1 MVVLLKKKC
10 NRCRKNYVKCSKRQ
24 GYILCYPCQKPQL
37 DVEIEDKTMKKLFD
51 IPEEFYKENSFLC
64 ELKSKYIRFGSL
76 SEKQIAVFEKI
87 VGELKEEMGEETEKK
102 EINVQDIELS
112 DRAY

>member
-1 MVVLLKKKC
+1 MPPMLLKKKC

-24 GYILCYPCQKPQL
+24 GYVLCFDCQKPQL
-37 DVEIEDKTMKKLFD
+37 EAEIEDPIIKKLFD
-51 IPEEFYKENSFLC
+51 IPEIMYRENSFLC

-76 SEKQIAVFEKI
+76 SEKQIEVFEKI
-87 VGELKEEMGEETEKK
+87 VKELSEELGSEKK
-102 EINVQDIELS
+102 ELNVQDIEIT

>member
-10 NRCRKNYVKCSKRQ
+10 NRCRKNYVKCSRRQ
-24 GYILCYPCQKPQL
+24 GYILCYDCQKSQL
-37 DVEIEDKTMKKLFD
+37 DQPIDDPEMKKLFD
-51 IPEEFYKENSFLC
+51 IPELFYRNNSFLC

-76 SEKQIAVFEKI
+76 SEKQIEVFKKI
-87 VGELKEEMGEETEKK
+87 VKELEEETGESKPL
-102 EINVQDIELS
+102 NVKDIELH